1 MKKFLYAGAAIA
13 SVAAGLYFYQS
24 ATKPDTSSAASST
37 GAPLVNVT
45 LPTSFSSQA
54 KLGEQAFNAV
64 CAACHGENAVGKEG
78 FGPPL
83 VHKIYEPSHHGDA
96 SFHLAVEQGVRA
108 HHWPYGNMPAQEGL
122 TRGDVIGIVA
132 YVRELQRANGIN

>member
-1 MKKFLYAGAAIA
+1 MNKFLYAGAAVV
-13 SVAAGLYFYQS
+13 SVATGLYVYS
-24 ATKPDTSSAASST
+24 VATKPDTIESST
-37 GAPLVNVT
+37 GSPLVSVT
-45 LPTSFSSQA
+45 LPASFSAQA

-64 CAACHGENAVGKEG
+64 CAECHGENAVGKEG
-78 FGPPL
+78 IGPPL

-96 SFHLAVEQGVRA
+96 SFHLAVERGVRA

>member
-1 MKKFLYAGAAIA
+1 MTKFLYAGAAIV

-24 ATKPDTSSAASST
+24 ANKPDTVETSS
-37 GAPLVNVT
+37 GAPLVSIT
-45 LPTSFSSQA
+45 LPASFSSQA

-96 SFHLAVEQGVRA
+96 SFHLAVERGVRA
-108 HHWPYGNMPAQEGL
+108 HHWSYGNMPAQEGL

-132 YVRELQRANGIN
+132 YVRELQRANGIH